1 MKLLGKLKQNENLMR
16 FIETTQKRMIDSELG
31 TTSVVVAYYLLLSLF
46 PLIIA
51 FGNIL
56 PFLHIDQET
65 VLTYLRQVIPETI
78 YQFIGPAIKNL
89 LTQSSGSLLSLSALA
104 ALWSASQSI
113 NALQIAM
120 NKAYGVE
127 NRKNFLVVRF
137 FSLIVILLF
146 MIAISG
152 VTLFLGLGQLI
163 LEALQPIFKFSGN
176 VIIQFQA
183 LKWPITLIVLFII
196 MFLIYLIVPNAQ
208 LKLKAVIPGTIFAT
222 IGWMLLSQV
231 FGLYAK
237 YFATRVSGYQ
247 IIGSFIVL
255 MLWLNFAATIMILG
269 GIINAVVQEYITGN
283 EIKKRRHPTNKWLI
297 RLKNKISHKKNKK

>member
-1 MKLLGKLKQNENLMR
+1 MKILARIKQNENLMR
-16 FIETTQKRMIDSELG
+16 FIETTQKRITDSEMG

-65 VLTYLRQVIPETI
+65 VLTYVREVIPETI
-78 YQFIGPAIKNL
+78 YQFIGPAVKNL
-89 LTQSSGSLLSLSALA
+89 LTQSSGGLLSVSALA

-127 NRKNFLVVRF
+127 NRKNFLIVRF
-137 FSLIVILLF
+137 FSLVVILLF
-146 MIAISG
+146 MFAISG
-152 VTLFLGLGQLI
+152 VTIVLGLGQLI
-163 LEALQPIFKFSGN
+163 LEAIQPIFKFSVN
-176 VIIQFQA
+176 FIDQFQT
-183 LKWPITLIVLFII
+183 LKWPITLVALFVI

-222 IGWMLLSQV
+222 VGWMLLSQV
-231 FGLYAK
+231 FGIYAK

-255 MLWLNFAATIMILG
+255 MLWLNFAATIIILG
-269 GIINAVVQEYITGN
+269 GIINAVVQEYITGK
-283 EIKKRRHPTNKWLI
+283 EVKTRRDPTNKWII
-297 RLKNKISHKKNKK
+297 RLKNKFSHKKN

>member
-1 MKLLGKLKQNENLMR
+1 MKLLGKIKQNENLMR
-16 FIETTQKRMIDSELG
+16 FIATTKKRITDSEMG

-56 PFLHIDQET
+56 PFLKIDQET
-65 VLTYLRQVIPETI
+65 VLTYVRQIIPETV
-78 YQFIGPAIKNL
+78 YQFIGPAIRNL
-89 LTQSSGSLLSLSALA
+89 LTQSSGGLLSLSALA

-127 NRKNFLVVRF
+127 NRKNFLIVRF
-137 FSLIVILLF
+137 FSLVVILLF

-152 VTLFLGLGQLI
+152 VTIFLGLGQMI
-163 LEALQPIFKFSGN
+163 LEALQPIFNFSGN
-176 VIIQFQA
+176 VIIQFQT
-183 LKWPITLIVLFII
+183 LKWPITLVVLFII
-196 MFLIYLIVPNAQ
+196 MFLIYVIVPNAQ

-222 IGWMLLSQV
+222 VGWMLLSQV
-231 FGLYAK
+231 FGIYAK

-255 MLWLNFAATIMILG
+255 MLWLNFAATIIIFG

-283 EIKKRRHPTNKWLI
+283 EIKKRQVSTNKWWI
-297 RLKNKISHKKNKK
+297 RFKNKFSHKKK

>member
-1 MKLLGKLKQNENLMR
+1 MKLLGKLKRNENLMR

-255 MLWLNFAATIMILG
+255 MLWLNFAATIIILG

-283 EIKKRRHPTNKWLI
+283 EIKKRRDPTNKWLI

>member
-1 MKLLGKLKQNENLMR
+1 MKLLGKLKRNENLMR

-283 EIKKRRHPTNKWLI
+283 EIKKRRDPTNKWLI
-297 RLKNKISHKKNKK
+297 RLKNKISHKKK